1 MNWNDC
7 IERTNTHSVKWSMGD
22 EEIIPMCIADMDFQ
36 VAPEIM
42 EAMEKKAKHGIYG
55 YTTFCE
61 NYYASIINWWK
72 KRFQLQIERDWI
84 CFSPG
89 IIPGMNLLL
98 QVLTKPGDKVI
109 VQEPVYYP
117 FYTSIENQQCEI
129 VTNSLTFMNGHYE
142 IDFADLE
149 EKASD
154 SLVKVMILCSPHNPV
169 GRVWSEE
176 ELRKIAKICLKYDV
190 WIISDEMHGD
200 LVYNGNR
207 HLPLFSVNP
216 EIKEHSILCAAPSKT
231 FNIAGLQTSIIMIP
245 NVKLREKY
253 QQKLFQSGMMR
264 PNVFGVEATVA
275 AYTSCEYWLED
286 LLRYLE
292 GNLRFV
298 EDYFKTNIPEI
309 SLIHPEATHLIW
321 MDCSKLGLK
330 GEELF
335 QYFLKEAKVKFDEG
349 YKFGKSGESFLRM
362 NIACPRDRLS
372 IAVERIQR
380 AVNEFLKEEQSD
392 RL

>member
-1 MNWNDC
+1 MADN
-7 IERTNTHSVKWSMGD
+7 
-22 EEIIPMCIADMDFQ
+22 EIIPMCIADMDFQ

-61 NYYASIINWWK
+61 NYYTSIIKWWK
-72 KRFQLQIERDWI
+72 KRFQLQLERDWI

-109 VQEPVYYP
+109 VQDPVYYP
-117 FYTSIENQQCEI
+117 FYSSIENQQCEI
-129 VTNSLTFMNGHYE
+129 ATNTLKFVNGHYE
-142 IDFADLE
+142 MDFMDLE

-154 SLVKVMILCSPHNPV
+154 PLAKVLILCSPHNPV

-176 ELRKIAKICLKYDV
+176 ELKKIVEICLKYDV

-200 LVYNGNR
+200 LVYKGNR
-207 HLPLFSVNP
+207 HLPLFSVHP
-216 EIKEHSILCAAPSKT
+216 EIKDRSILCAAPSKT

-245 NVKLREKY
+245 NDELREKY

-309 SLIHPEATHLIW
+309 SLVHPEATHLIW

-330 GEELF
+330 GEQLF

-349 YKFGKSGESFLRM
+349 YKFGNSGEAFLRM

-372 IAVERIQR
+372 VAMERIQG
-380 AVNEFLKEEQSD
+380 AVQVLLKQEQSY
-392 RL
+392 R